1 MLIDKGINVTND
13 IVIDILK
20 RRFPKYE
27 ISEGKWGGWL
37 IANNLG
43 GSEGVIMKKSGL
55 VHVHVAIQPE
65 DPETGKTE
73 IIVSTDMNQWL
84 KALLLGGLLGSIIH
98 YIAKGDIDTQVEIAL
113 RKGLVQK

>member
-1 MLIDKGINVTND
+1 MLIDKGINVNND

-27 ISEGKWGGWL
+27 ISVEKWGGWL

-43 GSEGVIMKKSGL
+43 GSEGVVMKKSGL
-55 VHVHVAIQPE
+55 VHVHVSIQPT

-73 IIVSTDMNQWL
+73 ILIATDMNQWL
-84 KALLLGGLLGSIIH
+84 KALLLGGLLGGIVH